1 MTWINLQIYTKG
13 VAGVFK
19 GDGGGVCYTES
30 NRE

>member
-19 GDGGGVCYTES
+19 GEGGVCYTES